1 MDTLQGMRIFTR
13 VVDAGSFTAAAALL
27 DLSTAQVSRVISDLE
42 THLQTRLLHRTTR
55 RLALTEAGE
64 RYLERCR
71 GILDSVA
78 EAEAEAS
85 GAHLKPSGRLRVHS
99 LTGLGTEHLAPLAA
113 LYAER
118 YPDVTLDFT
127 LSQNRPDLIEEGY
140 DIAITMDRHLPDSE
154 LVAQRLG
161 EVYSVVCASPDYLAK
176 WGTPHHPRDLDQHT
190 CLLLQ
195 DPTFPEEWVFT
206 KPDEETSIKPRSIY
220 QVNVADALAN
230 TAKAGLGLCLLPS
243 FIAAPAL
250 REGGLVR
257 VLPEY
262 RLRER
267 SVYALY
273 PSRRFLDAKIKAWV
287 DILKEE
293 LPRRFSNDDDIV
305 AMHSYWAI

>member
-13 VVDAGSFTAAAALL
+13 VVDTGSFTAAASAL
-27 DLSTAQVSRVISDLE
+27 DLSTAQVSRVVSELE
-42 THLQTRLLHRTTR
+42 GHLQARLLHRTTR

-71 GILDSVA
+71 RILDSVA

-99 LTGLGTEHLAPLAA
+99 FTGLGTEHLAPLAA
-113 LYAER
+113 LYAQR

-127 LSQNRPDLIEEGY
+127 LSQNKPDLIEEGY
-140 DIAITMDRHLPDSE
+140 DVAITMDRQLPDSE

-161 EVYSVVCASPDYLAK
+161 STYSVVCAAPDYLAQR
-176 WGTPHHPRDLDQHT
+176 GTPHHPRDLEQHT
-190 CLLLQ
+190 CLRLL
-195 DPTFPEEWVFT
+195 DPSFPEEWVFAT
-206 KPDEETSIKPRSIY
+206 ESGDVAITPQMVFQI
-220 QVNVADALAN
+220 NVGEALAN

-243 FIAAPAL
+243 FIAAPSL
-250 REGGLVR
+250 REGSLVR

-293 LPRRFSNDDDIV
+293 LPKRLAQDDDV
-305 AMHSYWAI
+305 VTVRSYWAI